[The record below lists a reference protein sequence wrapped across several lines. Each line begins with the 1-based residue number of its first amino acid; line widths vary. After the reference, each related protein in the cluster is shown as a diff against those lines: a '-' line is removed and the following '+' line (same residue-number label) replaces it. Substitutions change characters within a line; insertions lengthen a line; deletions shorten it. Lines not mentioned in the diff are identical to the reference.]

1 MKQAYIFPLLLA
13 LIAPAFAPAF
23 AQDRRPAGIGRI
35 ETRYDRIA
43 DTTTVQCDLIE
54 LGKGAPRLIIQAN
67 ASFSGKQTN
76 EAAIFWLGLSSYK
89 GGATR
94 HTQLS
99 FKEAATLCLQMDSER
114 LDVPVKDYGSD
125 LFELNRLLAER
136 ARAEIGREDL
146 QKLLD
151 ARTLEGR
158 WGDVE
163 FKFSETALG
172 SLKDFISRQVF
183 AASDRWQRA
192 Q

>member
-1 MKQAYIFPLLLA
+1 MKQVYIVPLLLLVIVPA
-13 LIAPAFAPAF
+13 L
-23 AQDRRPAGIGRI
+23 AQDQKPASIGRV
-35 ETRYDRIA
+35 ETRYDRLA
-43 DTTTVQCDLIE
+43 DTTTVKCDLIE

-67 ASFSGKQTN
+67 ASFSGKQSN
-76 EAAIFWLGLSSYK
+76 ETAIFWLGLSSYK

-99 FKEAATLCLQMDSER
+99 FKEAATLCLQLDSAR
-114 LDVPVKDYGSD
+114 LEVPVKDYGSD

-151 ARTLEGR
+151 ARSLEGK

-163 FKFSETALG
+163 FKFSEAALG

-183 AASDRWQRA
+183 AASYH
-192 Q
+192 